1 MRFQYQALQ
10 RDGRLVSGLIE
21 APTER
26 GAHRDLLKRGVQP
39 TAIHPARPPRSL
51 TRRPRRNLSPRHY
64 VSVLKQMHALISG
77 GVPIAEAI
85 AALAEVTTHPTLTTA
100 YAELNA
106 SLRRGEPFP
115 RAFAQSF
122 AALPPHIHQMIAAG
136 DIIGRAGDALAD
148 AAAELER
155 EAKIRSELRQA
166 LVYPCFLVGFGV
178 LAVLFI
184 FIIVV
189 PRFAVMFQ
197 GRLDKVPMLS
207 YLVIATGMW
216 FRQHLLLALVVLVG
230 AGLVVAYGLLQ
241 QRSRQT
247 ALLLLS
253 RLPIVRNWW
262 DEVETARWA
271 AILARLLENRVPL
284 IQSLELART
293 ALRGRDIQLRLA
305 RVERD
310 VRAGATLAAALDDS
324 VFLAPAALTL
334 IRVGERSSKLPEMVR
349 SIAAIYEDTVR
360 RRTRVALAIIE
371 PVAIVLIGGVIG
383 LIAVAIF
390 LAITSINNVPG
401 L

>member
-1 MRFQYQALQ
+1 MRFHYQALQ

-39 TAIHPARPPRSL
+39 TAIHPASTASSPAQRS
-51 TRRPRRNLSPRHY
+51 RRNLSARHY

-77 GVPIAEAI
+77 GVPIAEAV
-85 AALAEVTTHPTLTTA
+85 AALAEVTTHPTLATA

-106 SLRRGEPFP
+106 SLRRGEAFP
-115 RAFAQSF
+115 RAFTRSF
-122 AALPPHIHQMIAAG
+122 AALPPHIHQMIAVG
-136 DIIGRAGDALAD
+136 DMIGRVGDALAD

-155 EAKIRSELRQA
+155 DAKIRSELRQA
-166 LVYPCFLVGFGV
+166 LVYPCFLVGFGL

-216 FRQHLLLALVVLVG
+216 FHQHLLLAFVVLIG
-230 AGLVVAYGLLQ
+230 AGLVIAYGLSQ
-241 QRSRQT
+241 PRSRQ
-247 ALLLLS
+247 AAMGLLA
-253 RLPIVRNWW
+253 RLPILRRWR

-284 IQSLELART
+284 IQALELART

-310 VRAGATLAAALDDS
+310 VRAGTTLAAALGDS
-324 VFLAPAALTL
+324 SFLAPAALTL

-360 RRTRVALAIIE
+360 SRTRVALAIIE